1 MSIAVATNVRWRIVA
16 TLIFGSAISYVL
28 RYNVS
33 AASASIVSDLG
44 LTEIQFGWI
53 LAAFTLG
60 YTVFQYP
67 GGLLSLSLGVR
78 RAMTAIMLG
87 WGFATLMTAAAP
99 GSASGAASV
108 LLWLVVVRFLVG
120 ALHAPIYPLSN
131 AAIERWFPLGRWA
144 LPQGFLSTGLTLGIA
159 VSTPILAAMTIAYG
173 WRMSFVALSPF
184 ALIAAALFM
193 WIYRDDPAA
202 HPSANE
208 VEVKLIRSKRLERET
223 SKKASPIWIRVV
235 RDRNVLLLTA
245 SYFCTNYVFYQFFN
259 WVFYYFVSVRGI
271 AEQQAGYVNSIQWI
285 AAAIGATA
293 GGYLCDRLTRRFG
306 LRLAC
311 RWTVIGGMVT
321 AGFFVILASLPIG
334 VVALFVCLALAFLFS
349 QLVEASYW
357 AASMGLGGRLSG
369 ATSGVMNTG
378 GNAVGFV
385 NALLVPLIAA
395 SFGWPAAMAS
405 AGVFAFIAAGLW
417 LFIRADEQ
425 LPD

>member
-108 LLWLVVVRFLVG
+108 LLWLVAVRFLVG

-159 VSTPILAAMTIAYG
+159 VSTPILAAMTVAYG

-208 VEVKLIRSKRLERET
+208 VEVKLIRSKRLERDT
-223 SKKASPIWIRVV
+223 GKKDSPIWIRVV

-405 AGVFAFIAAGLW
+405 AGVFAFVAAGLW

>member
-1 MSIAVATNVRWRIVA
+1 MSFATNVRWRIVA
-16 TLIFGSAISYVL
+16 ALIFGSAISYVL

-33 AASASIVSDLG
+33 AASASIISDLG

-60 YTVFQYP
+60 YTIFQYP

-78 RAMTAIMLG
+78 RAMTAMMIG
-87 WGFATLMTAAAP
+87 WGVATLMTAAAP
-99 GSASGAASV
+99 DTAPGAASA
-108 LLWLVVVRFLVG
+108 LLWLVVIRFLVG

-144 LPQGFLSTGLTLGIA
+144 LPQGLLSTGLTLGIA
-159 VSTPILAAMTIAYG
+159 ISTPILAGMTIAYG
-173 WRMSFVALSPF
+173 WRVSFVALSPF
-184 ALIAAALFM
+184 AFIAAALFI

-208 VEVKLIRSKRLERET
+208 AEVKLIRSERLAQGTE
-223 SKKASPIWIRVV
+223 KDDAPVWIRVV
-235 RDRNVLLLTA
+235 RNRNVLLLTA

-259 WVFYYFVSVRGI
+259 WVFYYFVSVCGI

-311 RWTVIGGMVT
+311 RWTVIGGMT
-321 AGFFVILASLPIG
+321 IAGSFIILASLPIG
-334 VVALFVCLALAFLFS
+334 VAALFVCLALAFLFS

-395 SFGWPAAMAS
+395 SVGWPAAMAS
-405 AGVFAFIAAGLW
+405 AGVFAFVAAGLW

-425 LPD
+425 IPD